1 MRKIV
6 AFGILLVGAWV
17 VLWVTIVIPAK
28 DAAQT
33 AIDASRWSGQ
43 WMQEARNARNVV
55 LEMRNKMERRRKQG
69 VR

>member
-55 LEMRNKMERRRKQG
+55 LEIKYNRRRRGK
-69 VR
+69 